1 MAVLRLNSYGCLGPC
16 GGKQASSG
24 AWSQCAYNLSK
35 DYSEQVKKR
44 APLALRK
51 SHPEWESSSGGRETC
66 MQRPREWPF
75 VLVAKCGG
83 SQSRTIGLNLF
94 ICTFGDSRGRAWQ
107 RHRPVGWSAV
117 PRLLDEAGLRLTVD
131 VPTEAQPIL
140 ATLRIKGLRR
150 TEHGKPMSSDAA
162 SPVNDAAP
170 LAGSKTSA

>member
-1 MAVLRLNSYGCLGPC
+1 MAVLRLSSYGCLGPC
-16 GGKQASSG
+16 GGEQPSSG

-51 SHPEWESSSGGRETC
+51 FHLEWESSSGGRETC

-75 VLVAKCGG
+75 VLVAGCGG

-94 ICTFGDSRGRAWQ
+94 ICTFRDSRGRAWQ
-107 RHRPVGWSAV
+107 SHRPVGWSAV
-117 PRLLDEAGLRLTVD
+117 LRLLDEEGLRLTVD
-131 VPTEAQPIL
+131 VPIEAKHML
-140 ATLRIKGLRR
+140 ATLRTDGLLC
-150 TEHGKPMSSDAA
+150 TKHVKPMSTGAA
-162 SPVNDAAP
+162 SPVDDATP